1 MAAHSKI
8 VCRTK
13 GSKRKIINGQ
23 IFESSKSLALFGGR
37 KEPYQVVTEFL
48 IRLRLRCGTRGLES
62 FGQDENLETGFGTDA
77 FASEEDSA
85 TKGFAKEKWSK
96 ILH

>member
-1 MAAHSKI
+1 MI
-8 VCRTK
+8 
-13 GSKRKIINGQ
+13 
-23 IFESSKSLALFGGR
+23 SKSLGLA
-37 KEPYQVVTEFL
+37 YQVVTEFL

-85 TKGFAKEKWSK
+85 TKGFAKEKK
-96 ILH
+96 IKKCSILFVESVF